1 MAQIYTAGDRRGPRT
16 QGRSP
21 KPVSEVLTDVQK
33 KRELRAKLEERG
45 LAQAKPRPAESL
57 KPDRQPRYVAA
68 IDQGTT
74 STRFMVFDYAGQV
87 IAIDQ
92 KEHQQL
98 YPRPGW
104 VEHNPLEIWERARA
118 VMVGALRK
126 HDLDPQDLAAVG
138 VTNQRETTVVWDRA
152 TGQPVYNAIVWQD
165 TRTADICTELAKDGG
180 QDRFRAK

>member
-16 QGRSP
+16 HGRSP
-21 KPVSEVLTDVQK
+21 EPVSEVLTDVQK

-87 IAIDQ
+87 MAFLDR
-92 KEHQQL
+92 EHAGPLASEEAWDAMQL
-98 YPRPGW
+98 H
-104 VEHNPLEIWERARA
+104 VVSALETIQ
-118 VMVGALRK
+118 AL
-126 HDLDPQDLAAVG
+126 P
-138 VTNQRETTVVWDRA
+138 
-152 TGQPVYNAIVWQD
+152 
-165 TRTADICTELAKDGG
+165 
-180 QDRFRAK
+180 